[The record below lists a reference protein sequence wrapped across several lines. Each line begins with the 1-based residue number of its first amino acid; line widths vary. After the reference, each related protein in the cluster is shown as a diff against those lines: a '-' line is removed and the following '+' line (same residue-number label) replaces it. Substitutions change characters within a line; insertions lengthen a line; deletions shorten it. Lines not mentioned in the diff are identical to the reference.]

1 MIEKRYESGRG
12 PKENSGSCSLDPM
25 VRQSS
30 RQLSVRVVPAL
41 FRAVNR
47 LCERDGITL
56 TAFVT
61 ACVWFEVRRR
71 APACHDC
78 QPGAATP
85 ALNQHGDCATCDGL
99 GVVLPNA
106 EVSESSPAKEN
117 L

>member
-1 MIEKRYESGRG
+1 MIEKRYETGRG
-12 PKENSGSCSLDPM
+12 SKENSGSCSLDPL

-71 APACHDC
+71 APACPDC
-78 QPGAATP
+78 QPGSATP
-85 ALNQHGDCATCDGL
+85 RLNQHGDCATCDGL
-99 GVVLPNA
+99 GVVLPN
-106 EVSESSPAKEN
+106 KQIKDD
-117 L
+117 LKK

>member
-1 MIEKRYESGRG
+1 MKTSNTLKSE
-12 PKENSGSCSLDPM
+12 PLPAVPLDRL

-71 APACHDC
+71 APACPDC

-85 ALNQHGDCATCDGL
+85 KLNQHGDCATCDGL
-99 GVVLPNA
+99 GVVLPNTIWQA
-106 EVSESSPAKEN
+106 S
-117 L
+117 